1 MCNGKLT
8 SNTTTFENE
17 NNNKFS
23 YKTICF
29 LISTNKI
36 FKNTKLT
43 YLHKLCTIIII
54 IVIIMI
60 IIIIIIIIYW
70 DHVSILQIIK
80 ISFLRKYTAF
90 KGQYFLN

>member
-1 MCNGKLT
+1 VCNGKLI

-43 YLHKLCTIIII
+43 YLHKLCTIIIT
-54 IVIIMI
+54 IVIIM
-60 IIIIIIIIYW
+60 IIIIYW

-80 ISFLRKYTAF
+80 ISFLRKHTAF